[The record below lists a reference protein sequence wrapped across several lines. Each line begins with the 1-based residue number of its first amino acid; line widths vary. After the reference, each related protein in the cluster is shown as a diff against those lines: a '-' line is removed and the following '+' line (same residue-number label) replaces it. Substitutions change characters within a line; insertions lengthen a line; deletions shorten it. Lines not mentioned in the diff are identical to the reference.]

1 MRLEI
6 LNISQ
11 NISSVS
17 EKPDNFHFDPD
28 RTLEVW
34 SVGTNSASEVFYNNA
49 IHHDF

>member
-17 EKPDNFHFDPD
+17 VKSDHFHFDPD
-28 RTLEVW
+28 RTLEVR
-34 SVGTNSASEVFYNNA
+34 SVATNSASEVFLNNA
-49 IHHDF
+49 IHDDL